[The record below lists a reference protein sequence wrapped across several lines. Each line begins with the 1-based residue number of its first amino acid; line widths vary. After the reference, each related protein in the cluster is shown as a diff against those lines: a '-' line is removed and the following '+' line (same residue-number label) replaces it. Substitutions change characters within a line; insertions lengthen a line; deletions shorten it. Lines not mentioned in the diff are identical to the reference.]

1 MRKLLFNDL
10 VSSKLCYPLICPMD
24 SAFLFLI
31 TWDQAPAVEKADKF
45 VHWINLYPVDN
56 AIGFPDTYSL
66 DSDLSSG

>member
-1 MRKLLFNDL
+1 
-10 VSSKLCYPLICPMD
+10 MD
-24 SAFLFLI
+24 SALLFLI
-31 TWDQAPAVEKADKF
+31 TWDQAPAVEKADNF